1 MKQIGKLLFISL
13 LVTAAT
19 AGCKKNAESGSA
31 RAEATLTSLS
41 VAEVDNL
48 VAKQTC
54 VPVDANSDATRKQLG
69 VLPGAVMLTDS
80 DSYALTELP
89 TDKAKP
95 LVFYCGGEQ
104 CKASHTAAQRA
115 IAAGYDNVKIMSAG
129 ISGWVDAGKKV
140 QSL

>member
-41 VAEVDNL
+41 